1 MKKPAIYILSNKK
14 NGTIYVGV
22 TSDLVKR
29 IHQHKSDSI
38 EGFTA
43 RYKLK
48 NLVYYEL
55 HGNMLTA
62 IAREKQIK
70 SGSRKRKAQLIE
82 SVNKE
87 WKDLFSSII

>member
-29 IHQHKSDSI
+29 IHQHKSDAI

-48 NLVYYEL
+48 DLVYYEL
-55 HGNMLTA
+55 HGDMLGA
-62 IAREKQIK
+62 ITREKQIK
-70 SGSRKRKAQLIE
+70 SGSRRKKVQLIK
-82 SVNKE
+82 SINKE
-87 WKDLFSSII
+87 WKDLFNSII